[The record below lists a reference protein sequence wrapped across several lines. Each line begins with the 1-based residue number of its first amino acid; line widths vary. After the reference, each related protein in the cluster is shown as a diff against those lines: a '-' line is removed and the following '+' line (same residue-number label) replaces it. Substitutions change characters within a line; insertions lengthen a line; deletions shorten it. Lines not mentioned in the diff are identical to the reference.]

1 MTLPRHHT
9 PFLRST
15 LFVVALLCLCSCTQ
29 DTYDKGEGDYSQ
41 MMAEL
46 ADAHVDAHKYIDY
59 VDTDEGQHLVLSE
72 AVTASFIAKA
82 DTTYRVS
89 FYYKMAGEKAQPITL
104 GNVLVVTP
112 KAIKD
117 MKTDPVRLESMWIG
131 KSAKYLNMGV
141 YLMTGTTQ
149 SSSLKQILGCRRDTL
164 MHNADG
170 TTTLR
175 LTFYHDQGGVPQ
187 YYSQRAYFSIP
198 LTGVAADSVWLS
210 VNTYDGLVTRK
221 FRK

>member
-1 MTLPRHHT
+1 MKRVFRL
-9 PFLRST
+9 FL
-15 LFVVALLCLCSCTQ
+15 FYHLLILNSSCTQ
-29 DTYDKGEGDYSQ
+29 DVYEKGEGDFSQ
-41 MMAEL
+41 MTAQL
-46 ADAHVDAHKYIDY
+46 ADAHVDAKKYIDY
-59 VDTDEGQHLVLSE
+59 VDTDEGEHLVLNQP
-72 AVTASFIAKA
+72 VTASFITKA

-89 FYYKMAGEKAQPITL
+89 FYYKMSGEKAEPITL
-104 GNVLVVTP
+104 GRVLVATP
-112 KAIKD
+112 KVIEK

-210 VNTYDGLVTRK
+210 VNTYDGLIIRK

>member
-1 MTLPRHHT
+1 MKRVFRL
-9 PFLRST
+9 FL
-15 LFVVALLCLCSCTQ
+15 FYQLLILNSSCTQ
-29 DTYDKGEGDYSQ
+29 DVYEKGEGDFSQ
-41 MMAEL
+41 MTAQL
-46 ADAHVDAHKYIDY
+46 ADAHVDAKKYIDY
-59 VDTDEGQHLVLSE
+59 VDTDEGEHLVLNQP
-72 AVTASFIAKA
+72 VTASFITKA

-89 FYYKMAGEKAQPITL
+89 FYYKMVDDKAQPITL

-112 KAIKD
+112 KAIKE

-141 YLMTGTTQ
+141 YLMTGTPQTTN
-149 SSSLKQILGCRRDTL
+149 LKQTLGCRRDTL

-198 LTGVAADSVWLS
+198 LTAVAADSVWLS

-221 FRK
+221 FRKK

>member
-1 MTLPRHHT
+1 MKRVFRL
-9 PFLRST
+9 FL
-15 LFVVALLCLCSCTQ
+15 FYQLLILNSSCTQ
-29 DTYDKGEGDYSQ
+29 DVYEKGEGDFSQ
-41 MMAEL
+41 MTAEL
-46 ADAHVDAHKYIDY
+46 ADAHVDAQKYIDY
-59 VDTDEGQHLVLSE
+59 VDTDDGQRLVLSE
-72 AVTASFIAKA
+72 PATASFITKA

-89 FYYKMAGEKAQPITL
+89 FYYKMSGEKAEPITL
-104 GNVLVVTP
+104 GRVLVATP
-112 KAIKD
+112 KVIEE

-141 YLMTGTTQ
+141 YLMTGTPQTTN
-149 SSSLKQILGCRRDTL
+149 LKQTLGCRRDTL

-198 LTGVAADSVWLS
+198 LTAVAADSVWLS
-210 VNTYDGLVTRK
+210 VNTYNGLVTRK
-221 FRK
+221 FRKK

>member
-1 MTLPRHHT
+1 MNPSRRYSPFTL
-9 PFLRST
+9 LI
-15 LFVVALLCLCSCTQ
+15 LVLLCSCTQ
-29 DTYDKGEGDYSQ
+29 DAYDKGEGDYSQ
-41 MMAEL
+41 MTAQL
-46 ADAHVDAHKYIDY
+46 ADAHVDAQKYIDY
-59 VDTDEGQHLVLSE
+59 VDTDEGERLVLIQP
-72 AVTASFIAKA
+72 VTASFIAKA

-89 FYYKMAGEKAQPITL
+89 FYYKMSDDKAQPITL
-104 GNVLVVTP
+104 GRVLVATP

-131 KSAKYLNMGV
+131 KSAKYLNMGL

-149 SSSLKQILGCRRDTL
+149 SDSLKHVLGCRRDTL

-221 FRK
+221 FRKK